1 MPPATQTA
9 MATPKKTPNGAWA
22 WKYRDYV
29 IRSLNADKPWNQFL
43 VEQLAGDE
51 LLTPPLQNL

>member
-1 MPPATQTA
+1 MGIPVKDTER
-9 MATPKKTPNGAWA
+9 KWA

-51 LLTPPLQNL
+51 LLTPPFQDLNP